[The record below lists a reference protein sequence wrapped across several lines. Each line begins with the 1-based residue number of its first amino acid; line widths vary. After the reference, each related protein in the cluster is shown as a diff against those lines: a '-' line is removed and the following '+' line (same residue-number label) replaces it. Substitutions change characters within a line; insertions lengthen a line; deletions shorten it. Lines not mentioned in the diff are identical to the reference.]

1 MIIKYDTVTGVDRGA
16 GIVSELIRQPWVT
29 DTEYRGK
36 IHLIF
41 FLMSK

>member
-16 GIVSELIRQPWVT
+16 GIVSELIRPWVT